1 MAFLS
6 LNWRI
11 PLTFFYSRTNCVEAM
26 KLLGTGKRH
35 MVMQDFL
42 AAVNA
47 FQDACRLLSTK
58 HGEMANECGEA
69 YFCYGKA
76 LLELARMESG
86 VLGNALEGVP
96 EEDDDDD
103 EEEDNDD
110 EEATA
115 APAKDS
121 KIESA
126 GHMNEKER
134 DELREQ
140 VYAALAEESKP
151 AESEVA
157 SKADGDQGG
166 KEEKVDPME
175 MSNTDKDE
183 EVKCPTNKESPDQNE
198 MKTID
203 QNDAG
208 QMKGKGDGLQEEE
221 DSSKEIKK
229 GILQEEDTDCKEQV
243 GAGKEA
249 TVDLPVEKD
258 DDEEQKDSTKEA
270 KADAEAGKQATEE
283 VQPME
288 KVEGEKDEAMEETVQ
303 IDAGKKATVESQPI
317 EKQAEDSTKVEIVQN
332 DDSNK
337 IAEKDHPM
345 EETGDIKPAEAAKEE
360 SVQISAAK
368 LTTGEDHPLEKGDTI
383 VDQVP
388 PVERTAP
395 AMVDADVAG
404 KSELEGKAIS
414 DGVKPG
420 KDEEKT
426 AIPVKIEESDKK
438 SVTDEMKNEGEKESQ
453 NIVKEEVLKEAQEPI
468 EDTFEKSHTDDQEE
482 EQANPEEPMEEGED
496 ASCATEG
503 SEDEKEEAPVE
514 KDAESEEV
522 DNLQLAWEMLELA
535 NVIFKRQ
542 ETKEAQLYAAQA
554 YLKLGEVGIESENY
568 IQSIEDFTECL
579 NIQEKHLAPH
589 SRLLA
594 ETHYQ
599 LGLAYSFNNQ
609 YDLSV
614 KNFKQSFSVIEKRLA
629 MLTERIEK
637 MEEKG
642 KSPAKDT
649 DAVNEDKR
657 EIEELKELL
666 PEIKAKIEDAEESKS
681 DGKATKEAL
690 KATLSGAPASS
701 GFASGSNLSSA
712 PAIAIPVRKAS
723 DEASTSSSSTA
734 ASNCVSNISHL
745 VRKKFTLQRK
755 PEEDGER
762 VDNEPKKPKQEE
774 STVNGGCGD
783 AAHSRNGMSVEMVAD
798 DTVTPKKS
806 ETTAQSAS

>member
-1 MAFLS
+1 MADKEPSASTSTRSDLDS
-6 LNWRI
+6 I
-11 PLTFFYSRTNCVEAM
+11 EKTNCVEAM

-126 GHMNEKER
+126 GHMN
-134 DELREQ
+134 
-140 VYAALAEESKP
+140 
-151 AESEVA
+151 
-157 SKADGDQGG
+157 
-166 KEEKVDPME
+166 
-175 MSNTDKDE
+175 
-183 EVKCPTNKESPDQNE
+183 
-198 MKTID
+198 
-203 QNDAG
+203 
-208 QMKGKGDGLQEEE
+208 
-221 DSSKEIKK
+221 
-229 GILQEEDTDCKEQV
+229 
-243 GAGKEA
+243 
-249 TVDLPVEKD
+249 
-258 DDEEQKDSTKEA
+258 
-270 KADAEAGKQATEE
+270 
-283 VQPME
+283 
-288 KVEGEKDEAMEETVQ
+288 
-303 IDAGKKATVESQPI
+303 
-317 EKQAEDSTKVEIVQN
+317 
-332 DDSNK
+332 
-337 IAEKDHPM
+337 
-345 EETGDIKPAEAAKEE
+345 
-360 SVQISAAK
+360 
-368 LTTGEDHPLEKGDTI
+368 
-383 VDQVP
+383 
-388 PVERTAP
+388 
-395 AMVDADVAG
+395 
-404 KSELEGKAIS
+404 
-414 DGVKPG
+414 
-420 KDEEKT
+420 
-426 AIPVKIEESDKK
+426 
-438 SVTDEMKNEGEKESQ
+438 
-453 NIVKEEVLKEAQEPI
+453 
-468 EDTFEKSHTDDQEE
+468 
-482 EQANPEEPMEEGED
+482 D